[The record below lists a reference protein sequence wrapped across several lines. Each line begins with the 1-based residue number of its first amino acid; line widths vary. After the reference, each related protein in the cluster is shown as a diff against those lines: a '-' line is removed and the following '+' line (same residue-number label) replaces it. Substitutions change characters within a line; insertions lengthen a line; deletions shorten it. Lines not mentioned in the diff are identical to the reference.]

1 MCLASAV
8 PTRGRFTDEAGL
20 AFEEAAAM
28 TEMRLSPR
36 ERQVAILLALGHTN
50 QQVASSLAISVRT
63 AEVHRTHA
71 MEKLHARS
79 RVELVAWALENDLLH

>member
-1 MCLASAV
+1 LSVASKGIDE
-8 PTRGRFTDEAGL
+8 RGRFHEAGL
-20 AFEEAAAM
+20 TFDEAAAV
-28 TEMRLSPR
+28 TNGRLTPR

-50 QQVASSLAISVRT
+50 QEIASSVAISVRT

-79 RVELVAWALENDLLH
+79 RVELVAWALQNDLLH